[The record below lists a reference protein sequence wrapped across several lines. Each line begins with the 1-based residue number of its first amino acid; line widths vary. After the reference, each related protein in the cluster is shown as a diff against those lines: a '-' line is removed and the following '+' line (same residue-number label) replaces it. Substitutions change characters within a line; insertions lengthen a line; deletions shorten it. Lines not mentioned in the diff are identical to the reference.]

1 MTDWLRLD
9 TDREGWRSLRL
20 FNLYRLLVATLL
32 LGLWLADIHP
42 QSPGQFDP
50 RLFVTT
56 DILYIALAAL
66 AFVTGHLRFPPFLIQ
81 IVVLVVFDIA
91 CIVLLMHASG
101 GITSGVGMLLIP
113 VIAAASL
120 LVPARLAASFAA
132 LASIALLA
140 DQGLSQ
146 WFEADYALS
155 YAQTGILG
163 ATLFVTAII
172 AIILAR
178 RAEESAA
185 LATRRGV
192 DLADLTA
199 LNEHILERMQ
209 SGILVVDDDGNI
221 RSINE
226 AAWQLLGSPPHGNP
240 YELRQLSPELLAAR
254 DDWLQTRRAGPVRL
268 RPDLVS
274 GRELQARFTRLE
286 FTTQP
291 ATLIALENAADL
303 NRQLQDEKLLS
314 LGRLTAN
321 IAHEIRNPLGAISHA
336 AQLLHESEALD
347 PGDAR
352 LATIIHE
359 QSGRVNEIIQDVLRL
374 SRREPARPV
383 AIALEPWLAGFADEF
398 ATGKGLNRRQLRIT
412 VTPVH
417 AEVMFD
423 RGQLH
428 QLLWNL
434 CSNAVKYGT
443 PAGEE
448 PRVDINAGL
457 STYAAGAFL
466 EVVDYGPGIPADL
479 RAQLFEPF
487 FTTSA
492 QGTGLGL
499 YIARELCENNHS
511 RIEYLPVP
519 TGGSCFRILFD
530 ASLGANHGASH

>member
-1 MTDWLRLD
+1 MPAWIDLD
-9 TDREGWRSLRL
+9 TDRQGWRSLRL
-20 FNLYRLLVATLL
+20 FNLYRLLVAVLL
-32 LGLWLADIHP
+32 LGLWLLEMNPRGPAR
-42 QSPGQFDP
+42 FDAG
-50 RLFVTT
+50 LYLTT
-56 DILYIALAAL
+56 DILYIALALL
-66 AFVTGHLRFPPFLIQ
+66 AFVAGSLRSPPFLIQ
-81 IVVLVVFDIA
+81 ILALVVIDIV

-101 GITSGVGMLLIP
+101 GITSGLGMLLIP

-120 LVPARLAASFAA
+120 LVPGRLAALFAA

-140 DQGLSQ
+140 DQGLSH
-146 WFEADYALS
+146 WFDPKYAGS
-155 YAQTGILG
+155 YTQTGLLGLIL
-163 ATLFVTAII
+163 FFTAII
-172 AIILAR
+172 ALILAR

-209 SGILVVDDDGNI
+209 SGMLVVDDDGNI

-226 AAWQLLGSPPHGNP
+226 AAWQLLGNPAHGNP
-240 YELRQLSPELLAAR
+240 YLLRRLSPALCDALN
-254 DDWLQTRRAGPVRL
+254 DWLRTRRAGPVRL
-268 RPDLVS
+268 QPDLAS

-286 FTTQP
+286 LTAQP
-291 ATLIALENAADL
+291 ATLIALENAADI

-336 AQLLHESEALD
+336 AQLLDESEALD
-347 PGDAR
+347 PADAR
-352 LATIIHE
+352 LARIIHD
-359 QSGRVNEIIQDVLRL
+359 QSHRVNEIIQDVLRL

-383 AIALEPWLAGFADEF
+383 PIALQPWLEAFAEEF
-398 ATGKGLNRRQLRIT
+398 ATSKGLAAGRLRIT
-412 VTPVH
+412 VSPPH

-443 PAGEE
+443 AEGEAPLVE
-448 PRVDINAGL
+448 INAGQSEHL
-457 STYAAGAFL
+457 GRAYL
-466 EVVDYGPGIPADL
+466 DVIDHGPGIPAEL
-479 RAQLFEPF
+479 RPQLFEPF

-499 YIARELCENNHS
+499 YIARELCENNQS

-519 TGGSCFRILFD
+519 SGGSCFRILFD
-530 ASLGANHGASH
+530 GARDQT